1 MTLKFL
7 IDECLS
13 PELVDIA
20 VTNGHYES
28 TCVRNRGWSGTK
40 DYALIEHVV
49 NEDFTLVT
57 CNSVDFRGGGPGK
70 LSGEHAKQELHAG
83 LVCLNS
89 EVPLELDLQC
99 ELFKI
104 ALDAIETEGVDLVN
118 MALDVFHKADGSVEY
133 NIYDIPAQST
143 SGSTGIASDSAS

>member
-1 MTLKFL
+1 MAFKFL

-13 PELVDIA
+13 PELVGIA
-20 VTNGHYES
+20 VAHGHYES
-28 TCVRNRGWSGTK
+28 TCVRNCGWAGTK

-57 CNSVDFRGGGPGK
+57 CNSVDFRGCGPGNIG
-70 LSGEHAKQELHAG
+70 GEHARQELHAG

-89 EVPLELDLQC
+89 EVALHLDLQC

-104 ALDAIETEGVDLVN
+104 ALETLKSENLDLVN
-118 MALDVFHKADGSVEY
+118 MALDVFHQADGSVECLV
-133 NIYDIPAQST
+133 YDIPSA
-143 SGSTGIASDSAS
+143 GSAPSPAAFPATT